1 MGARASD
8 SDLSGR
14 LFSALLPWGRVSG
27 GQGRREDESVSPGRA
42 GDSGRQLVQKWQ
54 AGLNTVFF
62 FFFFL
67 FGIIIPKGQVPWW
80 AKVSRTHGSG
90 GLAVVRNGGVWGPQ
104 SPPGLSAYESV
115 ARPGTSEQQGW
126 GRPGRHSLCFWCVP
140 GFEMISLQC
149 LCPLLGSLRPG
160 AKDCDT

>member
-27 GQGRREDESVSPGRA
+27 GQGRREDESVSPGPA

-62 FFFFL
+62 FFFL
-67 FGIIIPKGQVPWW
+67 IWNYNPKGAGAMVGKGLQDPRVRRTRSGKKWWGVGATVPT
-80 AKVSRTHGSG
+80 RT
-90 GLAVVRNGGVWGPQ
+90 
-104 SPPGLSAYESV
+104 
-115 ARPGTSEQQGW
+115 
-126 GRPGRHSLCFWCVP
+126 LC
-140 GFEMISLQC
+140 L
-149 LCPLLGSLRPG
+149 
-160 AKDCDT
+160 